1 MLISQ
6 NIFNS
11 NTLVEPDIRKAYG
24 HAIYLLC
31 FSYVMFTTAYV
42 INYVT
47 YNIAK
52 SQVWKIYVEFMLR
65 LFEKYVAVQVLFK
78 IFS

>member
-1 MLISQ
+1 
-6 NIFNS
+6 
-11 NTLVEPDIRKAYG
+11 
-24 HAIYLLC
+24 
-31 FSYVMFTTAYV
+31 MFTTAYV